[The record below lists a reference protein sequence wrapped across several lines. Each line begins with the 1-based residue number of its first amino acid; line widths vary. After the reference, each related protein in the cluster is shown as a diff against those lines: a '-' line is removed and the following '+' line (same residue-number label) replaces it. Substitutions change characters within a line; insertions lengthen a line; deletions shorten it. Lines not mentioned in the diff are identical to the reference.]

1 MPTRF
6 GARGI
11 HTAAKEGHVSVI
23 DTLIKKGEHVDTK
36 TGDGMSSLHIAVEN
50 GKATVVECLIGHGAN
65 VHLKGG
71 AHVETPLHIAGR
83 IDEAK
88 GENAQKFWFSQ
99 ERNKILQCM
108 MADLRYTL
116 ELHVEI

>member
-1 MPTRF
+1 MPNRF

-71 AHVETPLHIAGR
+71 AHAETPLHIAGR

-88 GENAQKFWFSQ
+88 GEKMHKNVSSV
-99 ERNKILQCM
+99 RS
-108 MADLRYTL
+108 
-116 ELHVEI
+116 